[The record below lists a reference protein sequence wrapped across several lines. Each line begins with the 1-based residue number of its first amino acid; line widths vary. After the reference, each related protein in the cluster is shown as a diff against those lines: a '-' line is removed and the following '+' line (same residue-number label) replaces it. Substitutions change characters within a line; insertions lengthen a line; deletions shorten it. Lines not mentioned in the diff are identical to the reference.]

1 MFYTCYTLLLL
12 FTLPEKFIKSTTSDT
27 KEVNI
32 QRKIKLQGGLELLR
46 AFNLLPKCFLAKI
59 NYSFRN

>member
-1 MFYTCYTLLLL
+1 MKCSIHAILYCFS
-12 FTLPEKFIKSTTSDT
+12 LPEKFIKSTTSDT
-27 KEVNI
+27 NEVNI
-32 QRKIKLQGGLELLR
+32 QRNIKVQGGLELLR